1 MYLKKITCKTRW
13 ATYCVK
19 LKQRLREYG
28 TIKHKKLVIR

>member
-19 LKQRLREYG
+19 LKRYNQ
-28 TIKHKKLVIR
+28 HKKLVIRRALKRH